1 MVNNF
6 FYFTWQNRFTICDL
20 KFCKESEYTID
31 INLFDIANNAKL
43 LNILK
48 LSSIGKSYDDKAKW
62 FCGYLSSFDTTT
74 KEGQYEKS
82 LTNPV
87 VRLLIIDKT
96 IMNEVLNAIKL

>member
-6 FYFTWQNRFTICDL
+6 FYYNSKGKYTICDL
-20 KFCKESEYTID
+20 EFCAESKNTID
-31 INLFDIANNAKL
+31 INLFDITNNAKL
-43 LNILK
+43 LNILN
-48 LSSIGKSYDDKAKW
+48 LAYISGSYDERARW

-96 IMNEVLNAIKL
+96 MMNNVLNAIKL